1 MIIDWFK
8 SLLPSN
14 QNLLS
19 CGLFAVMVGIS
30 LRIAFGSDLA
40 LNVADSQLILSDSAD
55 KLATLAQ
62 DLNTQ
67 AEIIREKDNAYQE
80 LSRIYE
86 QSLKEAEGYE
96 RLKAKIETID
106 SLPEVENIEIIQT
119 EINNTES
126 DLTEFGY
133 K

>member
-1 MIIDWFK
+1 MITDWFK

-19 CGLFAVMVGIS
+19 CGLFAVMIGIS
-30 LRIAFGSDLA
+30 LRIAFGSDLS
-40 LNVADSQLILSDSAD
+40 LNVADTELILSDSAD
-55 KLATLAQ
+55 KLAALAQ
-62 DLNTQ
+62 ELNTQ
-67 AEIIREKDNAYQE
+67 AEVIRKKDAAYDD
-80 LSRIYE
+80 LSRIYQ
-86 QSLKEAEGYE
+86 QSLKEAVGYE
-96 RLKAKIETID
+96 RLKARIETIEA
-106 SLPEVENIEIIQT
+106 LPEVENIENIQT